1 MGSEPVEF
9 MSFEEIPGSKAVG
22 ADDPPGFEEGFRR
35 GMLGMLR
42 DQMNHCFGPLP
53 QSDEERLSDLSCGEI
68 QQPALRLLEARTRE
82 ELFL

>member
-9 MSFEEIPGSKAVG
+9 MSFEEIPGSKALG
-22 ADDPPGFEEGFRR
+22 PEDPPGSEEGLRK

-42 DQMNHCFGPLP
+42 DQMNHCFGPLT
-53 QSDEERLSDLSCGEI
+53 QSDEERLSDLSCDEI
-68 QQPALRLLEARTRE
+68 QQLALRLLEARTRE